1 VRSVIRNADTLAVP
15 GAQLHYEVSGSGP
28 VLLTIPGG
36 PADAATFA
44 ALAGALADRYTVV
57 RYDPRGVSR
66 SSLDAPADAARFVE
80 VHGDDAHRLLA
91 ALGDDPA
98 LVLGSSGGAVIG
110 LELAARHPEQVR
122 TLVAHEPPVIR
133 LLPDADAQ
141 LAVTEEVYQI
151 FRREGWPAAVQR
163 FLANAGLEAGPRQPP
178 ADPEAAEAMARMRDN
193 FDFFLAH
200 YLRPIS
206 GYEPDLP
213 ALRSGSTRLVIGIA
227 DATGGQLAHRCAVA
241 VAERLGLTPVVFP
254 GDHNGFASRPAE
266 FAEVLDGV
274 LRAG

>member
-1 VRSVIRNADTLAVP
+1 VRPVIRNADTLAVP
-15 GAQLHYEVSGSGP
+15 GAQLHYEVSGTGP

-66 SSLDAPADAARFVE
+66 SSVEAPAEASRFVQ

-91 ALGDDPA
+91 ALGDEPA

-163 FLANAGLEAGPRQPP
+163 FLANAGLEAGAAQP

-206 GYEPDLP
+206 GYEPDLS
-213 ALRSGSTRLVIGIA
+213 ALRSGSTRVVVGIG
-227 DATGGQLAHRCAVA
+227 DATGGQLANRCAVT

-266 FAEVLDGV
+266 FAKVLDGV
-274 LRAG
+274 LRAS